1 MINKPT
7 ILIVEDEF
15 LIARDIRNILLEEGY
30 NVIGEVD
37 SVEQA
42 IEFIKIKKP
51 DLVLIDIELKKN
63 KDGVDLGM
71 FLLESDEIPYI
82 YLTSNSE
89 KFTFTRASASRP
101 HGFIIKPFRSED
113 LKTSVAI
120 VLNNF
125 HHKKI
130 DVLRADCVLDDEVPF
145 ILKQT
150 INYINNNITE
160 KLEIKQL
167 AQMTKWKSQHFQRL
181 FTKYLGMSPYQY
193 ILIKK
198 IEMAKG
204 LLAETD
210 IQTRQISFEMGFA
223 SHSNFCTNFKKLT
236 DKTPQEYRKI
246 NKVKIYR
253 NL

>member
-51 DLVLIDIELKKN
+51 DLVLIDIQLKKN

-71 FLLESDEIPYI
+71 FLLERDEIPYI

-113 LKTSVAI
+113 LKTNVAI

-130 DVLRADCVLDDEVPF
+130 DVLRTDSVLDDEVPF

-160 KLEIKQL
+160 KFEIKQL

-181 FTKYLGMSPYQY
+181 FTKYLGITPYQY

-198 IEMAKG
+198 IEMAKA
-204 LLAETD
+204 LLVESD
-210 IQTRQISFEMGFA
+210 IQTRQISFEIGFA
-223 SHSNFCTNFKKLT
+223 SHSNFCANFKKLT